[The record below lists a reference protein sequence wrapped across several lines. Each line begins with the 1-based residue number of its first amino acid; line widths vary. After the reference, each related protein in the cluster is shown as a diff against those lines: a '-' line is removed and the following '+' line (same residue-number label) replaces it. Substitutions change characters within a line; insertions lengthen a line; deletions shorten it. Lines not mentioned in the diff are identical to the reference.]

1 MACIVGRRT
10 DAGVVDGPEVGT
22 SSRMGVI
29 SARVV
34 RNCCQIPQN
43 AVAEASLDGEEP
55 LNAGLPPGPGPLAE
69 AEPPV
74 GAELPQADST
84 RARAAAG
91 SEVASN
97 GCRRALRVVCSMPL

>member
-1 MACIVGRRT
+1 
-10 DAGVVDGPEVGT
+10 
-22 SSRMGVI
+22 MGVI

-55 LNAGLPPGPGPLAE
+55 FKAGLLLE
-69 AEPPV
+69 DEPPF

-84 RARAAAG
+84 RAAAAAT

-97 GCRRALRVVCSMPL
+97 GRRRALRVVCSMAL